1 MEFVSGERLE
11 CVDGERVLVWGE
23 SVNGVGKNWSVWG
36 ESESGER
43 VEWGEGGVECVSGA
57 RVECGSG
64 V

>member
-1 MEFVSGERLE
+1 MECVSGKRLE

-43 VEWGEGGVECVSGA
+43 VECESGE
-57 RVECGSG
+57 RVEWS

>member
-1 MEFVSGERLE
+1 M
-11 CVDGERVLVWGE
+11 WGE

-43 VEWGEGGVECVSGA
+43 VECESGE
-57 RVECGSG
+57 RVEWS